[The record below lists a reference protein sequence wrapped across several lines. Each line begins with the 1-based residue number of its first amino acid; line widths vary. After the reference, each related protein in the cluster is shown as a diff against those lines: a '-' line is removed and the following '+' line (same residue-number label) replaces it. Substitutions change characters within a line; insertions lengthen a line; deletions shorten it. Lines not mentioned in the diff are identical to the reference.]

1 MQTRTYSELFSL
13 IQALC
18 GVVFASIE
26 TPRIKAL
33 INRRA
38 LRAYRSSNYWT
49 RFLKIGEERAVGP
62 GGSPSVQASVEIGTD
77 NSKLKFTANPI
88 SFVGAD
94 GNNCRVRA
102 IDPGTNNASLSSS
115 QSGYD
120 LTISLGTDS
129 SGYPKSTALQIKYL
143 LLDSF
148 LPPILCDFGNGSN
161 GSGVYEAHDYVL
173 LEGGANAVPPLDIPE
188 NVVPYSESG
197 LQPIDTFLRV
207 YKQEPYVSA
216 SVQEYDIMV
225 TAIGAT
231 LVCGDLNP
239 TEAFVTYKAQLVDTY
254 GDGSGEVPTIPAE
267 WYQYIAHGTYADY
280 LRAEGQQEKAVIAD
294 QEAEML
300 LQDELI
306 RLDENHTSGLVSNRI
321 FTNANMQ
328 MRY

>member
-1 MQTRTYSELFSL
+1 MQTKTYSELFSL

-26 TPRIKAL
+26 TPRIKAM

-49 RFLKIGEERAVGP
+49 RFLVIGEERVVTN
-62 GGSPSVQASVEIGTD
+62 SVI
-77 NSKLKFTANPI
+77 
-88 SFVGAD
+88 
-94 GNNCRVRA
+94 
-102 IDPGTNNASLSSS
+102 
-115 QSGYD
+115 
-120 LTISLGTDS
+120 
-129 SGYPKSTALQIKYL
+129 
-143 LLDSF
+143 
-148 LPPILCDFGNGSN
+148 
-161 GSGVYEAHDYVL
+161 
-173 LEGGANAVPPLDIPE
+173 
-188 NVVPYSESG
+188 PYSEAGVS
-197 LQPIDTFLRV
+197 PIDTFMRV
-207 YKQEPYVSA
+207 HKQAPYMAS

-225 TAIGAT
+225 TADGAT

-239 TEAFVTYKAQLVDTY
+239 SLAFVTYKAQLTDTY
-254 GDGSGEVPTIPAE
+254 GDGAGEAAAIPAE
-267 WYQYIAHGTYADY
+267 WYQYMAHGTYADY

-328 MRY
+328 TR